1 MAIVQEVK
9 DGKIVDP
16 SASSNQTNSTSRNQ
30 KKEVN
35 NELGKEQFLKLLV
48 TQMQYQDPLEP
59 TQNSEWVAQM
69 ATFSMVESLNDMKS
83 AFQEQSAYDL
93 VGKNVIL
100 NTGSDVD
107 ANYVRGK
114 VDFITIQN
122 GKTKLSVADKLYDVS
137 TLDTVADDEYYE
149 GSVQANTVHEMI
161 ALLPSEDNLSVSDD
175 GLVRSAREEYDKL
188 TDSQKQF
195 VKEEDLEKLSTLEK
209 RMDSLK
215 ATRFTNLVDKLPSVE
230 EIGAAEEGM
239 LESYGKKIAEAS
251 DYLENMSDAQ
261 KTKAG
266 SDVVDKLHAAEDAL
280 KKAEEK
286 YHPTQEPDKETTNKD
301 IAEILKQILQEVQ
314 GTKKEEDKKEE
325 TSEEVKEPNPEE
337 TTEGVKEPNPE
348 ETTEGV
354 KEPNQED
361 TAEGTQETNQEEKSP
376 EVEQTQ
382 GEG

>member
-239 LESYGKKIAEAS
+239 LESYGKKIAEAT

-286 YHPTQEPDKETTNKD
+286 YHPTQEPDKEVTNKD

-325 TSEEVKEPNPEE
+325 TSEGVKEPNPEE

-348 ETTEGV
+348 ETTGEV
-354 KEPNQED
+354 KPNPEE

>member
-16 SASSNQTNSTSRNQ
+16 SASSNQTSSTSRTQ

-35 NELGKEQFLKLLV
+35 NEMGKEQFLKLLV
-48 TQMQYQDPLEP
+48 AQMQYQDPLEP

-83 AFQEQSAYDL
+83 AFQEQSAYSL

-114 VDFITIQN
+114 VDFITVQN
-122 GKTKLSVADKLYDVS
+122 GKLKLSVADKLYDVG

-239 LESYGKKIAEAS
+239 LESYGKKIAEAT

-286 YHPTQEPDKETTNKD
+286 YHPTQEPDKEVTNKD

-325 TSEEVKEPNPEE
+325 TSEGVKEPNPEE

-348 ETTEGV
+348 ETTGEV
-354 KEPNQED
+354 KPNPEE

>member
-361 TAEGTQETNQEEKSP
+361 TAERTQETNQEEKSP

>member
-161 ALLPSEDNLSVSDD
+161 ALLPSEENLSVSDD

-239 LESYGKKIAEAS
+239 LESYGKKIAEAT

-286 YHPTQEPDKETTNKD
+286 YHPTQEPDKEVTNKD

-325 TSEEVKEPNPEE
+325 TSEGVKEPNPED

-348 ETTEGV
+348 ETTGEV
-354 KEPNQED
+354 KEPNPEE

>member
-83 AFQEQSAYDL
+83 AFQEQSA
-93 VGKNVIL
+93 
-100 NTGSDVD
+100 
-107 ANYVRGK
+107 
-114 VDFITIQN
+114 TIQN

-286 YHPTQEPDKETTNKD
+286 YHPTQEPDKEVTNKD

-337 TTEGVKEPNPE
+337 TTEGVKEPN
-348 ETTEGV
+348 
-354 KEPNQED
+354 QED

>member
-16 SASSNQTNSTSRNQ
+16 SASSNQTSSTSRTQ

-35 NELGKEQFLKLLV
+35 NEMGKEQFLKLLV

-83 AFQEQSAYDL
+83 AFQEQSAYSL

-114 VDFITIQN
+114 VDFITVQN
-122 GKTKLSVADKLYDVS
+122 GKLKLSVADKLYDVG

-161 ALLPSEDNLSVSDD
+161 ALLPGEENLSVSDD

-239 LESYGKKIAEAS
+239 LESYGKKIAEAT
-251 DYLENMSDAQ
+251 DYLENMSDTQ

-325 TSEEVKEPNPEE
+325 TSE
-337 TTEGVKEPNPE
+337 GAKEPNPE

-354 KEPNQED
+354 KEPNQEE

-376 EVEQTQ
+376 EVEPTQ

>member
-9 DGKIVDP
+9 DGKIVDQ
-16 SASSNQTNSTSRNQ
+16 SASSNQTSSTSRTQ

-35 NELGKEQFLKLLV
+35 NEMGKEQFLKLLV

-239 LESYGKKIAEAS
+239 LESYGKKIAEAT

-286 YHPTQEPDKETTNKD
+286 YHPTQEPDKEVTNKD

-325 TSEEVKEPNPEE
+325 TSEGVKEPNPEE

-348 ETTEGV
+348 ETTGEV
-354 KEPNQED
+354 KPNPEE